1 MDWFPIVFGTLKGL
15 VLITGMFFAI
25 KWHYDQG
32 KKGKVREMRSVL
44 RAAGMVTAA
53 FMLALVGLV
62 VVTFALGRA
71 LGMDLSFS

>member
-71 LGMDLSFS
+71 LGMDLSLS

>member
-1 MDWFPIVFGTLKGL
+1 
-15 VLITGMFFAI
+15 
-25 KWHYDQG
+25 
-32 KKGKVREMRSVL
+32 
-44 RAAGMVTAA
+44 MVTAA